1 MQTLGPMH
9 IKTGLLPVLLT
20 ALSLQHAAN
29 AQQRDTLCFLQIND
43 IYEIA
48 PLQGGRIGGI
58 ARIATVIDEHRRR
71 YPTTVFV
78 AGDFLSPSLMGTAV
92 VDKERLSGK
101 QIVDLFNRVGV
112 DVVTFGNHE
121 FDIGEAPLQRR
132 IDESSFQWVSGNVR
146 RNDGSPFHRNRN
158 GAKEPF
164 PTYIRIDA
172 PNGRFSVGLFSLTLP
187 SNRPPYTKFLP
198 YAEALQANIPTKLGK
213 REMLAGLTHLSLA
226 EDMELLRQDT
236 RIRLIMGGHEH
247 ENIYKESGKGHV
259 AKADANGKTVYRHLI
274 WREGRRGF
282 GIRSTL
288 LPIDESVA
296 AKPEVADAVKAWED
310 RAYTSF
316 RNAGFEPTRTV
327 VTVTDTLNGMENSI
341 RYRQNSLG
349 RAVTLGLMT
358 GGDAEASFINS
369 GSVRIDDIVTGTLT
383 ELDVIR
389 IMPFGGRVVELT
401 LKGDLLLRI
410 LQDNEGRKG
419 LGGYLQLHEAFSQAG
434 GAWQLHGKPIAPG
447 QAYRIRTI
455 EYLAQGNENGLE
467 FLNPKNPSYL
477 RSVPVMDS
485 DGKPLDIRK
494 GLIEQLSR
502 QYGG

>member
-1 MQTLGPMH
+1 MEYSKRLAMLA
-9 IKTGLLPVLLT
+9 GLLL
-20 ALSLQHAAN
+20 ALAGTGQTK
-29 AQQRDTLCFLQIND
+29 DTLCLIQIND

-48 PLQGGRIGGI
+48 PLQGGRTGGI
-58 ARIATVIDEHRRR
+58 ARIATMIDEHRKR
-71 YPTTVFV
+71 YPTTVLV

-101 QIVDLFNRVGV
+101 QMVDLFNKVGV
-112 DVVTFGNHE
+112 DIVTFGNHE

-132 IDESSFQWVSGNVR
+132 IDESGFQWVSGNVR
-146 RNDGSPFHRNRN
+146 RSDGNPFFKNRN
-158 GAKEPF
+158 GIKEPF

-172 PNGRFSVGLFSLTLP
+172 PNGKFSVGLFSLTLP
-187 SNRPPYTKFLP
+187 SNRPPYSRFLP
-198 YAEALQANIPTKLGK
+198 YAEALQATVPQKLGK
-213 REMLAGLTHLSLA
+213 HEMLAGLTHLSLA
-226 EDMELLRQDT
+226 EDLDVLRQDP

-247 ENIYKESGKGHV
+247 ENMYKEAGKGRV
-259 AKADANGKTVYRHLI
+259 AKADANGKTIYRHLI

-288 LPIDESVA
+288 LPIDETVA
-296 AKPEVADAVKAWED
+296 AKPEVAAAVKAWEEK
-310 RAYTSF
+310 AYASF
-316 RNAGFEPTRTV
+316 RNAGFEPSRTV

-349 RAVTLGLMT
+349 KAITEGLMT
-358 GGDAEASFINS
+358 GGNPDASFINS

-410 LQDNEGRKG
+410 LKGNEGRKG
-419 LGGYLQLHEAFSQAG
+419 LGGYLQLYNGFSEPAP
-434 GAWQLHGKPIAPG
+434 GAWSLRGKAIEPG
-447 QAYRIRTI
+447 QTYRIRTI

-467 FLNPKNPSYL
+467 YLNPKDPSYL
-477 RSVPVMDS
+477 GSEPVPDT

-494 GLIEQLSR
+494 ALIAQLQK
-502 QYGG
+502 QYGS

>member
-1 MQTLGPMH
+1 MKSLTFRHLLLALTLH
-9 IKTGLLPVLLT
+9 
-20 ALSLQHAAN
+20 QAAY
-29 AQQRDTLCFLQIND
+29 AQQGDTICLIQIND

-48 PLQGGRIGGI
+48 ALQGGRIGGI
-58 ARIATVIDEHRRR
+58 ARIATVIDEHRKR

-92 VDKERLSGK
+92 VDKERLSGR
-101 QIVDLFNRVGV
+101 QMVDLFNRIGV
-112 DVVTFGNHE
+112 DIVTFGNHE

-132 IDESSFQWVSGNVR
+132 IDESSFQWISGNVR
-146 RNDGSPFHRNRN
+146 RADGKPFSRRRD
-158 GAKEPF
+158 GKEDPF

-172 PNGRFSVGLFSLTLP
+172 PNGKFSVGIFSLTLP
-187 SNRPPYTKFLP
+187 SNRPPYSKFLP
-198 YAEALQANIPTKLGK
+198 YAEALQATIPQKLGK

-226 EDMELLRQDT
+226 EDLDILRRDP

-247 ENIYKESGKGHV
+247 EHIYREEGKGHV
-259 AKADANGKTVYRHLI
+259 AKADANGKTLYRHLI

-288 LPIDESVA
+288 LPIDESVP
-296 AKPEVADAVKAWED
+296 AKPDVAAAVKAWED

-316 RNAGFEPTRTV
+316 RNAGFEPSRSV

-341 RYRQNSLG
+341 RYGQNSLG
-349 RAVTLGLMT
+349 RAITQGLMT
-358 GGDAEASFINS
+358 GGDADASFINS

-389 IMPFGGRVVELT
+389 IMPFGGRIVELT
-401 LKGDLLLRI
+401 LKGDLLVRI
-410 LQDNEGRKG
+410 LQGNEGRKG
-419 LGGYLQLHEAFSQAG
+419 LGGYLQLQESFSQTG
-434 GAWQLHGKPIAPG
+434 GDWQLGGKPIEPG

-467 FLNPKNPSYL
+467 FLNPKDPSYL
-477 RSVPVMDS
+477 RSEPVKDA

-494 GLIEQLSR
+494 GLIEQLR
-502 QYGG
+502 KQYGG